1 MRARHR
7 EAEVLPSDSGFVFI
21 RRANL
26 GRVFVR
32 FGWAAEL
39 DSLPRGS

>member
-26 GRVFVR
+26 GRGFVR